1 MINQGNNVPDNTI
14 VYFENPETQHVSFER
29 VNTLFVKN
37 TRKRDWFSPRFY
49 RCLPLMI
56 GNQYGFSLIS
66 EHDFEVFWGGEDSEE
81 SLKINFSE
89 EYHKDRLLP
98 TIYSNFGYGIMTVN
112 VPGQLRT
119 PPGVNLITM
128 NPPNY
133 ILNNITVMT
142 AVIEC
147 DNMRRGFSFNL
158 KVDQPGVTTKIEK
171 GTPLAAFIPI
181 PRYFADGFEIKNA
194 EDIFDEDVI
203 LEELNAA
210 TDATIHRIEVEGTL
224 PDRVGKF
231 YKNGTDVYGNE
242 FPDHQ
247 KR

>member
-14 VYFENPETQHVSFER
+14 AYFENVEAQHVSFER
-29 VNTLFVKN
+29 VNSLFVKN
-37 TRKRDWFSPRFY
+37 TKKRDWFSPRFY

-66 EHDFEVFWGGEDSEE
+66 EHDFEVSWGGEDSEE
-81 SLKINFSE
+81 SLKINLSE

-98 TIYSNFGYGIMTVN
+98 TVYSNFGHGIMTVN
-112 VPGQLRT
+112 AHVQLRT

-133 ILNNITVMT
+133 ILPNITVMT

-147 DNMRRGFSFNL
+147 DNIRRDFSFNL
-158 KVDQPGVTTKIEK
+158 KLNQPGVTTKIEK
-171 GTPLAAFIPI
+171 GTPLAAFMPI

-194 EDIFDEDVI
+194 EDIFSEELI
-203 LEELNAA
+203 LEELNASV
-210 TDATIHRIEVEGTL
+210 DATIHRHEVEGTL